1 MCGLPTPEQVVEGHF
16 RLGPWLVQ
24 PSLNSVSRSGTS
36 IHLTPKVMEVLVCLA
51 DHAGEAVAK
60 EKLLETVWPDTFVGE
75 DVLKGSISE
84 LRRVFEDDAKQPR
97 IIQTIAKRGYRLIA
111 PVELITAA
119 PQRLAPPSD
128 VTTAAPRQS
137 LWPWATAVVAGIVAA
152 AGLVA
157 WVRSP
162 LPSPRVIAIKQI
174 THDGLTKFRFLTEG
188 SRLYIREWNGAGN
201 FVLAQASVNGG
212 ETSLMSTPFTNID
225 IHDISPDHSQLLVAS
240 LVGTESE
247 DPFWILPLPAGAP
260 RRLADFVA
268 HGAAWST
275 DGRRLVF
282 VNATELFL
290 ANADGSDAHKLATVS
305 GLPVSP
311 RFSPDGSR
319 VRFTVTIS
327 AENSGSI
334 WEVRVDGSNLRPLLS
349 GGHRSPSECC
359 GSWSSDGRYYFFVS
373 GTDIWALRE
382 NEKKSLFHQRD
393 GLPLQLTTGPLAFS
407 NPVPSPDGKR
417 LFVVGEQFRG
427 ELVRYDSRSGQT
439 MRFLSGISA
448 GELDFSRDGQ
458 WVTYVSYPSRTLWRC
473 RIDGSDRIQLTNAP
487 VSAMLPRWAPD
498 GSRILYSASREGKV
512 WRMFVISSQ
521 GGTPEELLPQG
532 DYSQVDAT
540 WSPDGSRIAFGQLNS
555 SGPVLLLELQ
565 THRVS
570 TVSPPEPVFSPRW
583 SPDGQRLAVLS
594 ADSRALM
601 LFDFP
606 TQKWSKWVNET
617 GSIGFL
623 TWSPDGKYLYYDE
636 TSTEHP
642 AFRRAKVGQSGSELL
657 LQLRD
662 LNEYSD
668 PLIGAW
674 TGLAPDGSPLFVRD
688 LSAREIYALD
698 LQLP

>member
-1 MCGLPTPEQVVEGHF
+1 MEGHF

-24 PSLNSVSRSGTS
+24 PSLNSVSRNDTS
-36 IHLTPKVMEVLVCLA
+36 VHLTPKVMEVLVCLA
-51 DHAGEAVAK
+51 EHAGEPVSK
-60 EKLLETVWPDTFVGE
+60 ETLLQTIWPDTFVSE

-111 PVELITAA
+111 PVELIAAA
-119 PQRLAPPSD
+119 PQRSAPLPD
-128 VTTAAPRQS
+128 VATAAPRQS
-137 LWPWATAVVAGIVAA
+137 LWPWAAAVCAGTLVFAA
-152 AGLVA
+152 LVA

-162 LPSPRVIAIKQI
+162 LPSPRVIAITQI

-212 ETSLMSTPFTNID
+212 ETSLISTPFTNID
-225 IHDISPDHSQLLVAS
+225 IHDIYPDHSQLLVGS
-240 LVGTESE
+240 LMGTESE

-260 RRLADFVA
+260 RRLADVVA
-268 HGAAWST
+268 HGGAWSP

-282 VNATELFL
+282 AKGADLFL
-290 ANADGSDAHKLATVS
+290 ANADGSDAYKLVTSS
-305 GLPVSP
+305 GVPVVP

-327 AENSGSI
+327 AENSSSI
-334 WEVRVDGSNLRPLLS
+334 WEVHVDGSNLHPLLS
-349 GGHRSPSECC
+349 AGHRSPSECC

-382 NEKKSLFHQRD
+382 SQSLLRQRD
-393 GLPLQLTTGPLAFS
+393 RLPLPLTTGPLAFS
-407 NPVPSPDGKR
+407 NPVSSPDGKR
-417 LFVVGEQFRG
+417 LFVVGEEFRG
-427 ELVRYDSRSGQT
+427 ELVRYDSRSGQI

-448 GELDFSRDGQ
+448 GELDFSRDGK
-458 WVTYVSYPSRTLWRC
+458 WVAYVSYPSRTLWRC

-487 VSAMLPRWAPD
+487 VSAMLPRWSPD
-498 GSRILYSASREGKV
+498 GSQILYSASGEAKP
-512 WRMFVISSQ
+512 WKMFVISSQ
-521 GGTPEELLPQG
+521 GGTSEELLPQG

-540 WSPDGSRIAFGQLNS
+540 WSPDGSRVAFGQLNAA
-555 SGPVLLLELQ
+555 GPVLLLELQ
-565 THRVS
+565 THQVS
-570 TVSPPEPVFSPRW
+570 TVSAPEPVFSPRW
-583 SPDGQRLAVLS
+583 SPDGQRIAALS
-594 ADSRALM
+594 ADSKALM
-601 LFDFP
+601 LFDLA

-623 TWSPDGKYLYYDE
+623 TWSPDGKYLYYDT

-674 TGLAPDGSPLFVRD
+674 TGLAPDGSALFVRD

-698 LQLP
+698 LEFP